1 MNGSFRRWRRVL
13 SGAFLS
19 VGLIAP
25 ACALEHAG
33 PSLTLD
39 AAIATALSQNAQ
51 MRIATEAIGE
61 RAAEARQA
69 SFLPNP
75 ELGLEVENVFG
86 SGPYS
91 GVDEADITLGVSQ
104 LIETGGKRE
113 SQKRLFRLSELAAT
127 AERNAVERI
136 LREAVTHAFNELL
149 AAQRE
154 VTTASAAAENIGT
167 LVPALRRRFE
177 RGASSEAD
185 LNRGLLALELAEIRV
200 TAREAEL
207 RTAQQTLLALWSEN
221 VYRPLHAEGSFAVP
235 AVQLPRLDELE
246 ARLDSHPA
254 VLGGQETVSARRAA
268 FDLEKANAVPD
279 VTLGAGARRF
289 SGTDESALLFSV
301 SIPLTVF
308 DRNQGNIDATSRRI
322 VQADLDAQQTRV
334 ELARDLQQ
342 AYQTYQSRCPEAAR
356 LGSSIVPA
364 SEKTSA
370 TIREGYLAGRFG
382 VLELLDALQ
391 TSTESRLQETQALL
405 ACVNALASIETMT
418 GLPASADAAEGDEQ

>member
-1 MNGSFRRWRRVL
+1 MNGSFRRWRMAL
-13 SGAFLS
+13 SGACLS
-19 VGLIAP
+19 VGLTAP

-254 VLGGQETVSARRAA
+254 VLGGQETVSARR
-268 FDLEKANAVPD
+268 
-279 VTLGAGARRF
+279 G
-289 SGTDESALLFSV
+289 SA
-301 SIPLTVF
+301 PVF
-308 DRNQGNIDATSRRI
+308 RHG
-322 VQADLDAQQTRV
+322 
-334 ELARDLQQ
+334 
-342 AYQTYQSRCPEAAR
+342 
-356 LGSSIVPA
+356 
-364 SEKTSA
+364 
-370 TIREGYLAGRFG
+370 
-382 VLELLDALQ
+382 
-391 TSTESRLQETQALL
+391 
-405 ACVNALASIETMT
+405 
-418 GLPASADAAEGDEQ
+418 

>member
-1 MNGSFRRWRRVL
+1 MNGSFRHWRRAL
-13 SGAFLS
+13 SGVCLS

-25 ACALEHAG
+25 AYASEDAG

-39 AAIATALSQNAQ
+39 RAIATALSQNAQ
-51 MRIATEAIGE
+51 MRIATEAVGE
-61 RAAEARQA
+61 SAAQARQA

-75 ELGLEVENVFG
+75 ELGVEVENVFG

-91 GVDEADITLGVSQ
+91 GMDETDLTLGLSQ
-104 LIETGGKRE
+104 RIETGGKRE
-113 SQKRLFRLSELAAT
+113 SRKRLFRLSESVAT
-127 AERNAVERI
+127 AERDAIERLI
-136 LREAVTHAFNELL
+136 REAVTHAFNRLL
-149 AAQRE
+149 AAQHE
-154 VTTASAAAENIGT
+154 AETASAAVESIRT

-177 RGASSEAD
+177 CGASSEAD

-200 TAREAEL
+200 TAKEAEL
-207 RTAQQTLLALWSEN
+207 RTGQQALLALWSEN

-235 AVQLPRLDELE
+235 TVELPGLGELE

-254 VLGGQETVSARRAA
+254 VLAGQKTVGAQRAA
-268 FDLEKANAVPD
+268 FDLEKANAIPD

-308 DRNQGNIDATSRRI
+308 DRNQGNIDAASRRI